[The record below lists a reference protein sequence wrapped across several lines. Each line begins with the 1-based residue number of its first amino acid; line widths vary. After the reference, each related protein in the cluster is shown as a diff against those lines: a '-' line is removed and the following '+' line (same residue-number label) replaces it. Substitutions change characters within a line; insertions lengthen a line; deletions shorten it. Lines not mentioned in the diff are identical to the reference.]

1 MSARPLISV
10 IIPTHNRAALLARA
24 LDSVFSQY
32 GLGEQFDLEVIVVD
46 DDSTDATATVVG
58 EYAQVR
64 CLRFSTNQGVAAAR
78 NAGIEASRGAFIC
91 FLDDDDVWLPGRL
104 KLQLPAFRRH
114 PDAGAVYSQVFDAHD
129 GKPYPASSRAVS
141 GRIFD
146 ALLSGN
152 LIGGVDSVLI
162 RHEALKQTGYFDESL
177 PPCEDWDLWLRLSFH
192 FPIVFVPGL
201 VAVYLPSPRGLWQ
214 SGEKKGNNA
223 RVIEKALQMVPDSRR
238 FAELKRAARART
250 ALKHGQTW
258 AEIVAALRMHP
269 SILRYSWARH
279 YVSRWLLKLALRS
292 EVPLS
297 TLQELCAQMKG
308 ATSDPRLS
316 RWRVRQTVAKSWA
329 ETASSLALRPAR
341 QREAAYAATRAV
353 ALAPLLLVG
362 GTPHAPGHQRRRAL
376 APIIVRGA
384 LAFCFESMR
393 SSETT

>member
-10 IIPTHNRAALLARA
+10 IIPTRNRAALLARA

-46 DDSTDATATVVG
+46 DGSTDATATVVG

-78 NAGIEASRGAFIC
+78 NAGIEAGRGAFIC

-152 LIGGVDSVLI
+152 LIGGVDAVLI
-162 RHEALKQTGYFDESL
+162 RHEALTKTGYFDESL

-201 VAVYLPSPRGLWQ
+201 VAVYLPSLSGLWQ
-214 SGEKKGNNA
+214 SGEKGNNA

>member
-46 DDSTDATATVVG
+46 DGSTDATATVVG

-78 NAGIEASRGAFIC
+78 NAGIEAGRGAFIC

-201 VAVYLPSPRGLWQ
+201 VAVYLPSLSGLWQ
-214 SGEKKGNNA
+214 SGEKGNNA

>member
-46 DDSTDATATVVG
+46 DGSTDATATVVG

-78 NAGIEASRGAFIC
+78 NAGIEAGRGAFIC

-152 LIGGVDSVLI
+152 LIGGVDAVLI
-162 RHEALKQTGYFDESL
+162 RHEALTKTGYFDESL

-201 VAVYLPSPRGLWQ
+201 VAVYLPSLSGLWQ
-214 SGEKKGNNA
+214 SGEKGNNA

>member
-46 DDSTDATATVVG
+46 DGSTDATATVVG

-78 NAGIEASRGAFIC
+78 NAGIEAGRGAFIC

-152 LIGGVDSVLI
+152 LIGGVDAVLI
-162 RHEALKQTGYFDESL
+162 RHEALTKTGYFDESL

-201 VAVYLPSPRGLWQ
+201 VAVYLPSLSGLWQ
-214 SGEKKGNNA
+214 SGEKGNNA
-223 RVIEKALQMVPDSRR
+223 RVIEKAFQMVPDSRR

>member
-10 IIPTHNRAALLARA
+10 IIPTRNRAALLARA

-46 DDSTDATATVVG
+46 DGSTDATATVVG

-104 KLQLPAFRRH
+104 KLQLPALRRH
-114 PDAGAVYSQVFDAHD
+114 PEAGAVYSQVFDAHD
-129 GKPYPASSRAVS
+129 GKPYPASARAVS

-162 RHEALKQTGYFDESL
+162 RHEALKKTGYFDGGL
-177 PPCEDWDLWLRLSFH
+177 PPCEDWDLWLRLSFY

-223 RVIEKALQMVPDSRR
+223 RVIEKALQMLPDTGR

-250 ALKHGQTW
+250 VLKHGQTW
-258 AEIVAALRMHP
+258 PEILAALRMDP
-269 SILRYSWARH
+269 SILRHSWARH
-279 YVSRWLLKLALRS
+279 YVSRWILKLALGS

-297 TLQELCAQMKG
+297 TLQELCAQMKE
-308 ATSDPRLS
+308 ATSGPRVS

-329 ETASSLALRPAR
+329 ETASSLAVRPAR

-353 ALAPLLLVG
+353 ALAPSLFFG
-362 GTPHAPGHQRRRAL
+362 GAPHAPGHQRRRAL

-384 LAFCFESMR
+384 LAPGSAH